1 MDSGVEKKLSDLTQQ
16 EFDELIK
23 QQKESPK
30 TVEDIARAQLKSS
43 DAAKAALESINK
55 AYYNGVVSARFV
67 RDNIDAINKAAT
79 ITTGA
84 LSERGSD
91 TEAFRNTFEK
101 IFTSAQDKIQK
112 AVGGEDVNKII
123 KETLAELE
131 SGSKGI
137 KSDLLGYAKSTLE
150 KLGESK
156 GQVGGNSFIA
166 KQYQDF
172 MNRLETEAK
181 NYGVT
186 STQGKSTTAAKVEP
200 VVSSILFGNQQQALQ
215 NYVLSENKT
224 EIKESKNI
232 VDFTGEVTFKVVTP
246 PGMSS
251 QKFEEYIISD
261 EFKKLVYNH
270 WLSKSK
276 ELERTK

>member
-1 MDSGVEKKLSDLTQQ
+1 
-16 EFDELIK
+16 
-23 QQKESPK
+23 
-30 TVEDIARAQLKSS
+30 
-43 DAAKAALESINK
+43 
-55 AYYNGVVSARFV
+55 
-67 RDNIDAINKAAT
+67 
-79 ITTGA
+79 
-84 LSERGSD
+84 
-91 TEAFRNTFEK
+91 
-101 IFTSAQDKIQK
+101 
-112 AVGGEDVNKII
+112 
-123 KETLAELE
+123 
-131 SGSKGI
+131 
-137 KSDLLGYAKSTLE
+137 
-150 KLGESK
+150 
-156 GQVGGNSFIA
+156 
-166 KQYQDF
+166 

-186 STQGKSTTAAKVEP
+186 STQGKSNTAAKVEP

-251 QKFEEYIISD
+251 QQFETYIISD